1 MKLTI
6 VSHNTF
12 SIFKETSQA
21 SATEFH
27 ISPDL
32 VCRANMTQKE
42 MSLGSRIQLTPTAF
56 PIIRIGGQ
64 LLSLLSLMLPS
75 LLRRPGI
82 SMGRLHLVIA
92 VIHIG
97 RVSVVRICIPPIGL
111 RRAGTAAGA
120 LITLVLRVVTAIKRS
135 AKAGHSDQVVSS
147 VREEKEVLFVG
158 GVRCR
163 RGGERMAV

>member
-1 MKLTI
+1 
-6 VSHNTF
+6 
-12 SIFKETSQA
+12 
-21 SATEFH
+21 
-27 ISPDL
+27 
-32 VCRANMTQKE
+32 
-42 MSLGSRIQLTPTAF
+42 
-56 PIIRIGGQ
+56 
-64 LLSLLSLMLPS
+64 
-75 LLRRPGI
+75 
-82 SMGRLHLVIA
+82 MGRLHLVIA